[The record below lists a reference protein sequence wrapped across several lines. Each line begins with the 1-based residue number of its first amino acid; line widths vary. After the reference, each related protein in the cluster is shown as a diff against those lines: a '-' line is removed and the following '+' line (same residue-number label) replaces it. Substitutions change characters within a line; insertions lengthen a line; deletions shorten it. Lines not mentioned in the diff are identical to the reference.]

1 MKNTLYYKEAVY
13 NLNKEIEEAEKIDKE
28 DTKSR
33 VRASLRIAIR
43 LSVVAFL
50 EKYEEPLLL
59 N

>member
-13 NLNKEIEEAEKIDKE
+13 NLNKEIEKAEKIDKE
-28 DTKSR
+28 DIKSR
-33 VRASLRIAIR
+33 VRASLKIAIR